1 MTLLYKHME
10 SMPQI
15 GLYIAH
21 FLLINDHPQLHN
33 MSVQSQNYLQMK
45 MQKVFCAYMIQA
57 DTPRTAFT
65 LT

>member
-1 MTLLYKHME
+1 MTLSYKHME
-10 SMPQI
+10 AMPQI

-21 FLLINDHPQLHN
+21 FLLINNDPQLHN

-45 MQKVFCAYMIQA
+45 MQKVFCANMIQA
-57 DTPRTAFT
+57 DTHRTAFK